1 MLDAGVLL
9 LAVVFFALCEALAGG
24 FDRLRPTGGV
34 R

>member
-9 LAVVFFALCEALAGG
+9 LAVVFFSLCEGLVRAL
-24 FDRLRPTGGV
+24 DRLRPDGGA